1 MKQQRVSQMTVFYS
15 YAQEDEA
22 LRQRLERHLS
32 PLEREG
38 WIRQWHHRLI
48 PAGNERMSAIS
59 HALDE
64 ASIVLL
70 LISPDFLASH
80 HCYEVEML
88 SALQSHQRGT
98 ARTIPII
105 LRPCDWQSAPFAGL
119 ECLPRGGKAVTEWSD
134 PDAALSGIAQ
144 DLRQTLKVHT
154 RVPHH
159 SIEAQRTV
167 LEYFLLC
174 SLLANVVQ
182 LPFYSHGKWLK
193 MVVIVVIGILFRLF
207 PVNRGIWNIFLSRDV
222 HCLRSSGGCQLHM

>member
-15 YAQEDEA
+15 CAQEDEA

-48 PAGNERMSAIS
+48 PAGSERMLAIS
-59 HALDE
+59 QALDE

-70 LISPDFLASH
+70 LISPDFFASH

-105 LRPCDWQSAPFAGL
+105 LRTCDWQSAPFAGL
-119 ECLPRGGKAVTEWSD
+119 ECLPRGGKAVTEWRD

-144 DLRQTLKVHT
+144 DLRQMLNANT
-154 RVPHH
+154 RA
-159 SIEAQRTV
+159 SQYSRGIQRTA
-167 LEYFLLC
+167 LKYFLFC
-174 SLLANVVQ
+174 SLLTNVVQ
-182 LPFYSHGKWLK
+182 LLFYPHEKWLK
-193 MVVIVVIGILFRLF
+193 IVGLAVVGLLFRLF
-207 PVNRGIWNIFLSRDV
+207 PVNKRVWNICFSRNV
-222 HCLRSSGGCQLHM
+222 HCLESSGRCQIHM